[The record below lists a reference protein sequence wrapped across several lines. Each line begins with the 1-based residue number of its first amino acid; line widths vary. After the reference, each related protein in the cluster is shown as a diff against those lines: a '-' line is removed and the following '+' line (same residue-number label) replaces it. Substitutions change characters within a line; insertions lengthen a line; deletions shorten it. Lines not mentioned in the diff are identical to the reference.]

1 MRGHVNHGV
10 EKDVETKDQVET
22 GREEAFDPEMDEIDV
37 EVEVGFNWIL
47 LLVLIDIIIWDA
59 SDIHLFYLCQLYV

>member
-22 GREEAFDPEMDEIDV
+22 GREEPFDPKMDQVDV
-37 EVEVGFNWIL
+37 QVEVGFN
-47 LLVLIDIIIWDA
+47 
-59 SDIHLFYLCQLYV
+59 